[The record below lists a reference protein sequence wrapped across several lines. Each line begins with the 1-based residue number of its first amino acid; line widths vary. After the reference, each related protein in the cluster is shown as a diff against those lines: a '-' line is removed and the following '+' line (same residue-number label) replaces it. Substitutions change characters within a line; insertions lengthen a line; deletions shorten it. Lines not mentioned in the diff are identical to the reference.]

1 MRPTLIAGLFPLLL
15 CVLCACNSTG
25 ADGALIDPNAPA
37 ALGSLRHARVATPDL
52 AKGERLVYF
61 GSSLSDEHVA
71 RLEQDAPNLELVL
84 GLSREEALA
93 RANEAHGVDSFYAT
107 PEFAAAAPNLA
118 WVQIKSAGVD
128 RYIDT
133 EHLGHNEALALTNL
147 RAVSGPIIADH
158 VFALL
163 LAMTRD
169 LPVHLA
175 NRATGTWDR
184 AGSGVFEPVGLAGRT
199 LLVVG
204 LGGIGSE
211 VAKRAKGFGMTVLA
225 TRRSEAE
232 RPDYVDEQGTADR
245 LDAFLPRAD
254 VVVLCVPLTDETTG
268 LMNGERFALLPD
280 GAYLVNIARG
290 KVVDTD
296 ALMAALDGGRL
307 AGAGL
312 DVTDPE
318 PLPADHPLWSYPN
331 VIVTPHTAGRG
342 ELTLTRLEIMYSEN
356 LRRFAAG
363 EPLYNVIDRDAGY

>member
-1 MRPTLIAGLFPLLL
+1 MRSNALVGLLSL
-15 CVLCACNSTG
+15 VLCACGSTG
-25 ADGALIDPNAPA
+25 GDRSPADPNAPA
-37 ALGSLRHARVATPDL
+37 ALGSLRHARVATPDV
-52 AKGERLVYF
+52 ATSERLVYF
-61 GSSLSDEHVA
+61 GSQLSDEHVA
-71 RLEQDAPNLELVL
+71 RLERDAPNFDLVL
-84 GLSREEALA
+84 GLTRDEALA
-93 RANEAHGVDSFYAT
+93 RADEAHGVDSFYAT
-107 PEFAAAAPNLA
+107 PEFVAAAPNLA

-128 RYIDT
+128 RYIDAA
-133 EHLGHNEALALTNL
+133 HLGRNAALVLTNL
-147 RAVSGPIIADH
+147 RAVSGPVIADH

-163 LAMTRD
+163 LTMTRD
-169 LPVHLA
+169 LPVHVA

-184 AGSGVFEPVGLAGRT
+184 AGSDVFEPVGLAGRT

-211 VAKRAKGFGMTVLA
+211 VAKRARGFGMTVLA
-225 TRRSEAE
+225 TRRSEAP

-254 VVVLCVPLTDETTG
+254 VVVLCVPLTDETMS
-268 LMNGERFALLPD
+268 LMNADRFELLPD

-296 ALMAALDGGRL
+296 ALIAALDGGRL

-331 VIVTPHTAGRG
+331 VVVTPHVAGRA
-342 ELTLTRLEIMYSEN
+342 ELTWTRLEIMYAEN
-356 LRRFAAG
+356 LRRFAVG